1 MSTKKD
7 DILNAKDL
15 VLDFEEPESG
25 DLENEE
31 ELSDEELAI
40 TAENVDAFADDSVR
54 MYLREIGKIP
64 LLTPEEEADLAQR
77 IVKGDKK
84 AKDKMVEANMRLV
97 VSIAKRY
104 GGRGL
109 DFLDLIQEGNIGLFR
124 AILSYR
130 DDRGASFET
139 YAKKCILNNIITA
152 YNSAQSHKHQLLS
165 TAKSLDDEEY
175 GPSVETDFLVKEQN
189 KEFIKTAKQRL
200 SKFEFLVFSLYTMQY
215 SYKEI
220 AQMTAKDEKS
230 INNAV
235 QRIHKKLRK

>member
-1 MSTKKD
+1 MCLFSD
-7 DILNAKDL
+7 DIPRYHKVQKEIEQHVVMAKQGSHKDMDIIFGAFKNNIESCARKL
-15 VLDFEEPESG
+15 ATSGFDF
-25 DLENEE
+25 D
-31 ELSDEELAI
+31 
-40 TAENVDAFADDSVR
+40 DAV
-54 MYLREIGKIP
+54 
-64 LLTPEEEADLAQR
+64 
-77 IVKGDKK
+77 
-84 AKDKMVEANMRLV
+84 
-97 VSIAKRY
+97 
-104 GGRGL
+104 
-109 DFLDLIQEGNIGLFR
+109 QEGNIGLFR